1 MNVKVIQPCFHLCFF
16 MPCVLNVISRWK
28 NAQENCFFHTTP
40 STAESC
46 SFAKPKAKLHRD
58 AVQREAVGEMQG
70 PNVDSPGIITIPLG
84 MHIFNDQW
92 GYNWYNS
99 PHLDDSFF
107 TFGIWPHIWNPSTKI
122 MKASWVAA
130 VTGRASTTTPNEKTL
145 PKFYILQKEPRAP
158 EWMPLVSCSGPMCR
172 WSLNKSSGRKRSR
185 SVYPPCI
192 IPIDL

>member
-1 MNVKVIQPCFHLCFF
+1 MPCFLH
-16 MPCVLNVISRWK
+16 VISRWNMPK
-28 NAQENCFFHTTP
+28 RTASNTTP

-70 PNVDSPGIITIPLG
+70 PNVDSPGITIPLG

-92 GYNWYNS
+92 GYNWYNPPS
-99 PHLDDSFF
+99 GFDSFF

-130 VTGRASTTTPNEKTL
+130 VTGRASTPTPNEKTL
-145 PKFYILQKEPRAP
+145 PKFYILQNEPRAP
-158 EWMPLVSCSGPMCR
+158 ERMPLVSCSGPICR
-172 WSLNKSSGRKRSR
+172 WSLNKSSGRKRNKYVGSHA
-185 SVYPPCI
+185 
-192 IPIDL
+192 